1 MLPPLSSPISILV
14 AKDDVVNN
22 LTFNSI
28 FRVYTHAQGAKIEYI
43 KCTKKGA
50 RRTNATRAV
59 VDTWDSTRD
68 TWVENFSDPLVEF
81 DHDMNYIML
90 DEHNK
95 ACMFYEKPG
104 AELISKITKH
114 EAESFMS
121 KHGLKAD
128 MVAMKA
134 DMVKDYGDLMN
145 TVTSEAR
152 ALGLRL

>member
-1 MLPPLSSPISILV
+1 MIPIMV
-14 AKDDVVNN
+14 AENENVVNN
-22 LTFNSI
+22 LIFNSI

-43 KCTKKGA
+43 KCTNKDA

-59 VDTWDSTRD
+59 VDTWDSTLG
-68 TWVENFSDPLVEF
+68 TWVEHFSDPLVEL
-81 DHDMNYIML
+81 DHDTNYIML

-104 AELISKITKH
+104 VELISKITKH

-121 KHGLKAD
+121 KHGLKTDMAAMEAD
-128 MVAMKA
+128 MR
-134 DMVKDYGDLMN
+134 KDYGDLMH